1 MPPPAHLAR
10 VAVATAAVAL
20 VALALSGCTTPDS
33 PRDAAV
39 EAWNRHLRLA
49 TEDLVTDRGLVDE
62 DGSPV
67 ASNGCREGER
77 IAADALTLYD
87 CTLVFE
93 DGTRWGGVVRVNDD
107 GTAFIREPLH
117 PLAGRQGAATGR

>member
-1 MPPPAHLAR
+1 MTPPAHLVR
-10 VAVATAAVAL
+10 VAVAIAALVL
-20 VALALSGCTTPDS
+20 VALPLAGCTPDS
-33 PRDAAV
+33 PRDAAL

-49 TEDLVTDRGLVDE
+49 TKDLVTDRGLVDD

-67 ASNGCREGER
+67 ASNGCRRGER
-77 IAADALTLYD
+77 IDAESLTLYD

-117 PLAGRQGAATGR
+117 PLAGREAAAARP